1 MSKQHGE
8 EGAGRPHFSAECS
21 QSCFLA
27 SHVESMM
34 ESGGALC
41 SYEILNLLSPFTMQ
55 TDHLQASVACSEPRV
70 QIIPQ
75 QHAHK
80 HSHVCITRKYTHQC
94 LYGLHM
100 LTVMDVNSTKH

>member
-41 SYEILNLLSPFTMQ
+41 SYEILNLLSPFT
-55 TDHLQASVACSEPRV
+55 
-70 QIIPQ
+70 I
-75 QHAHK
+75 
-80 HSHVCITRKYTHQC
+80 
-94 LYGLHM
+94 
-100 LTVMDVNSTKH
+100 